1 MLPRPLLFLISPL
14 MFYVCSLFLCLRKS
28 GGSKS
33 GFPFIEMV
41 KGIDIEEK
49 AKISSAKFARGDG
62 VSPKNPVELASA
74 SRGESVQGL

>member
-1 MLPRPLLFLISPL
+1 M
-14 MFYVCSLFLCLRKS
+14 
-28 GGSKS
+28 G
-33 GFPFIEMV
+33 
-41 KGIDIEEK
+41 KGIDLEEK